1 MNSYVL
7 LISWEICFFLES
19 AELLWVKINH
29 TNNQSYS
36 WMWINA
42 NLQMLV
48 YWKLYIFWFASTLQ
62 TYFDS
67 GTTQCKLHFSS
78 KVNLINLSAKL
89 QKPACD
95 LLLCLWCTHTVSIC
109 KHFGTN
115 QLYFKGCIQWISIPA
130 CHKLLSVLSAFCLLP
145 VQNELNLN

>member
-48 YWKLYIFWFASTLQ
+48 YWKLYIFWFAST
-62 TYFDS
+62 TYFDR

-78 KVNLINLSAKL
+78 KVNFINLSAKL
-89 QKPACD
+89 QKPAYD